1 MRELHIF
8 FCEMSTLKLSTTQRN
23 KPLLLC
29 KGFCYTIDK
38 ITGDKIYWKCEFVR
52 TLKCKGRIH
61 TNSINTIIL
70 HENNDDNH
78 LGNAVSS
85 EVRLFEEKIRDRAVN
100 YNESTQTVID
110 NCLDNL
116 FDDTVARIP
125 KFKHIKRNIQNLRNK
140 NNLPNRP
147 QDKTFVRIPDRLAQT
162 KRNDKFLQYDSG
174 SGNVYFHHLNNYSF
188 SRMVSNY

>member
-1 MRELHIF
+1 MI
-8 FCEMSTLKLSTTQRN
+8 TTQSN

-38 ITGDKIYWKCEFVR
+38 ITGDKIYWKCEFIR
-52 TLKCKGRIH
+52 KLKCKSRIH

-70 HENNDDNH
+70 HENNDHNH
-78 LGNAVSS
+78 CGNAVSG
-85 EVRLFEEKIRDRAVN
+85 EVRLFEEKIRDHAVS

-116 FDDTVARIP
+116 SDDTVARIP

-140 NNLPNRP
+140 NNLPNIP
-147 QDKTFVRIPDRLAQT
+147 QDKIFDRTPDILAQT
-162 KRNDKFLQYDSG
+162 KRNDKFLQFDSV
-174 SGNVYFHHLNNYSF
+174 SGNQIF
-188 SRMVSNY
+188 SSHENSQEW